1 MTGAQWIAIAA
12 IGLPA
17 LAIVLWPLLRGGAG
31 GTAASPA
38 AQPDRRLELG
48 EEKASA
54 YRALKELAFDHESG
68 SLSDDDFQALR
79 DRYEGRAA
87 DLLTTLDA
95 LGGLP
100 APPAAERAAAAPRSW
115 TRSPA
120 AIATAGVALLVL
132 GIALG
137 VGVSRY
143 SAPDPTA
150 ASPGS
155 SMSMPGM
162 PGPMLPDAGPL
173 LPGAPGTGAA
183 AGRPITPEIMARMLQ
198 AARESLMAGRYPEAI
213 SAYQAVL
220 KRDEKNV
227 DAMTHL
233 ALIVAMGGHADAAL
247 ETFDKALKI
256 DPKYAPAL
264 MYKGQVLYEVKQ
276 DYAGAIKAWE
286 RFVTLTPPGEDRR
299 RVAVLI
305 EEARTKTSGR
315 R

>member
-12 IGLPA
+12 IGVPA
-17 LAIVLWPLLRGGAG
+17 LVIALWPLRRGGAG
-31 GTAASPA
+31 GTTVPSAAP
-38 AQPDRRLELG
+38 PDRRLELA
-48 EEKASA
+48 EEKAST
-54 YRALKELAFDHESG
+54 YRALKELAFDHEAG
-68 SLSDDDFQALR
+68 SLSDDDFHALK
-79 DRYEGRAA
+79 DRYEARAA
-87 DLLTTLDA
+87 DLLTKLDA
-95 LGGLP
+95 LGGVP
-100 APPAAERAAAAPRSW
+100 APPAADRAAPASRPW

-120 AIATAGVALLVL
+120 AVAVGGIALLGL

-150 ASPGS
+150 VGAGASI
-155 SMSMPGM
+155 
-162 PGPMLPDAGPL
+162 PGPALTDPGPL
-173 LPGAPGTGAA
+173 LPGAPGLGADT
-183 AGRPITPEIMARMLQ
+183 GRPITPEIMARMLQ
-198 AARESLMAGRYPEAI
+198 AARESLNAGRYPEAI
-213 SAYQAVL
+213 AAYQAVL
-220 KRDEKNV
+220 KRDSKNV

-256 DPKYAPAL
+256 DPKYTPAL

-286 RFVTLTPPGEDRR
+286 RFVTLMPPGEDRQR
-299 RVAVLI
+299 IAVLI
-305 EEARTKTSGR
+305 EEARSKAPR

>member
-1 MTGAQWIAIAA
+1 MTSAQWFAIAA
-12 IGLPA
+12 IVLPA
-17 LAIVLWPLLRGGAG
+17 LAIALWPLLRGGSG
-31 GTAASPA
+31 GATTSFAAP
-38 AQPDRRLELG
+38 PDRRLELA
-48 EEKASA
+48 EEKDST
-54 YRALKELAFDHESG
+54 YRALKELAFDHEAG

-87 DLLTTLDA
+87 DLLTKLDA
-95 LGGLP
+95 LGDVP
-100 APPAAERAAAAPRSW
+100 APAPAERAAPAPRAW

-120 AIATAGVALLVL
+120 GITVGAMALLAL

-150 ASPGS
+150 VPPGS
-155 SMSMPGM
+155 SM
-162 PGPMLPDAGPL
+162 PGPALTNPGPL
-173 LPGAPGTGAA
+173 LPGAPGTGAT
-183 AGRPITPEIMARMLQ
+183 AGMPITPEIMTRMLQ
-198 AARESLMAGRYPEAI
+198 AARESLTAGRYPEAI

-220 KRDEKNV
+220 KRDSNNV

-247 ETFDKALKI
+247 QSFDKALKI

-264 MYKGQVLYEVKQ
+264 LYKGQVLYEVKQ
-276 DYAGAIKAWE
+276 DYPGAIKAWE
-286 RFVTLTPPGEDRR
+286 RFVSLAPPGEERQ
-299 RVAVLI
+299 RVAALI
-305 EEARTKTSGR
+305 EQARSKAPR